1 MVKNNTKEKG
11 EVIIL
16 QSKKSQ
22 ALRGENNRRLN
33 NKVPVGNAPNGAW
46 SEIDKLR
53 PHSKVSVPSVEN
65 VIDAKEWV
73 DNGSRL

>member
-1 MVKNNTKEKG
+1 M
-11 EVIIL
+11 
-16 QSKKSQ
+16 QSKKAK

-33 NKVPVGNAPNGAW
+33 NKVPVGNAPDAAW

-53 PHSKVSVPSVEN
+53 PNSKVSVPSIEN